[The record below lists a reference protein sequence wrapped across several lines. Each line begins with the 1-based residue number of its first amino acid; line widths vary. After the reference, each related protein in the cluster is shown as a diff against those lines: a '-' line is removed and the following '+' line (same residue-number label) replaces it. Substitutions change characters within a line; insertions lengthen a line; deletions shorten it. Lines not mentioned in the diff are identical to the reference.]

1 MKTTDKAELFET
13 SPIPV
18 AVTKLCIPTVL
29 ASLVMVLY
37 NLADTFFVG
46 ELDSAVQ
53 NAGVTLVAP
62 ILLAFNAV
70 NNLFGVGT
78 SSKMS
83 RALGSK
89 DYDTVYRSSAFGFY
103 SALFFSIVMAIGCT
117 LFKAPLMRLLGADD
131 QTWQTTSDYFF
142 WTVTC
147 GAVPAIMNVVISY
160 LVRAEGEALHAS
172 VGMMSGC
179 ILNIILDPVFI
190 LPWGL
195 DMGAAGAGLATFVS
209 NCFACVYFLVILYLK
224 RSTTYVC
231 INPKKFSFRREI
243 ALDICVVGIPAS
255 IQNLLN
261 VTGMTIL
268 NNFTAA
274 YNSAAAVAAMGISH
288 KISLV
293 PMYCTMGLSQG
304 IMPLISYNYASG
316 NIKRMKQSIS
326 FTTKIS
332 MGVIVMLAALL
343 YFGSGT
349 VTAVFLNEPEVVGYG
364 TRFLRGMSL
373 ALPFLCFDFVAVAV
387 FQACGMGGKSLVFAI
402 LRKLVLEIP
411 ALFVLDKL
419 YPLYGL
425 AYAQLA
431 SEVVLAAAA
440 AMVLANMFRR
450 LQNEQK
456 GELNG

>member
-18 AVTKLCIPTVL
+18 AVTKPCIPTVL

-103 SALFFSIVMAIGCT
+103 SALFFSIFMAIGCT

-172 VGMMSGC
+172 AGMMSGC

-243 ALDICVVGIPAS
+243 AKDICVVGIPAS

-440 AMVLANMFRR
+440 AIVLANMFRR

>member
-243 ALDICVVGIPAS
+243 AKDICVVGIPAS

-440 AMVLANMFRR
+440 AIVLANMFRR
-450 LQNEQK
+450 LQNKQK

>member
-172 VGMMSGC
+172 AGMMSGC

-243 ALDICVVGIPAS
+243 AKDICVVGIPAS

-431 SEVVLAAAA
+431 SEVVLAVAAA
-440 AMVLANMFRR
+440 IVLANMFRR

>member
-103 SALFFSIVMAIGCT
+103 SALFFSIFMAIGCT

-172 VGMMSGC
+172 AGMMSGC

-190 LPWGL
+190 LPWGF

-243 ALDICVVGIPAS
+243 AKDICVVGIPAS

-440 AMVLANMFRR
+440 AIVLANMFRR

>member
-147 GAVPAIMNVVISY
+147 GAMPAIMNVVISY

-172 VGMMSGC
+172 AGMMSGC

-243 ALDICVVGIPAS
+243 AKDICVVGIPAS

-364 TRFLRGMSL
+364 THFLRGMSL

-440 AMVLANMFRR
+440 AIVLANMFRR

>member
-117 LFKAPLMRLLGADD
+117 LFKAPLMGLLGADD

-172 VGMMSGC
+172 AGMMSGC

-243 ALDICVVGIPAS
+243 AKDICVVGIPAS

-440 AMVLANMFRR
+440 AIVLANMFRR

>member
-103 SALFFSIVMAIGCT
+103 SALFFSIFMAIGCT

-172 VGMMSGC
+172 AGMMSGC

-231 INPKKFSFRREI
+231 INPKKFSLRREI
-243 ALDICVVGIPAS
+243 AKDICVVGIPAS

-440 AMVLANMFRR
+440 AIVLANMFRR

>member
-172 VGMMSGC
+172 AGMMSGC

-440 AMVLANMFRR
+440 AIVLANMFRR

>member
-117 LFKAPLMRLLGADD
+117 LFKAPLMRLLGADN

-243 ALDICVVGIPAS
+243 AKDICVVGIPAS

-431 SEVVLAAAA
+431 SEVVLAVAAA
-440 AMVLANMFRR
+440 IVLANMFRR

>member
-243 ALDICVVGIPAS
+243 AKDICVVGIPAS

-440 AMVLANMFRR
+440 AIVLANMFRR
-450 LQNEQK
+450 LQNDQK

>member
-18 AVTKLCIPTVL
+18 AITKLCIPTVL

-172 VGMMSGC
+172 AGMMSGC

-243 ALDICVVGIPAS
+243 AKDICVVGIPAS

-440 AMVLANMFRR
+440 AIVLANMFRR

>member
-103 SALFFSIVMAIGCT
+103 SALFFSIFMAIGCT

-172 VGMMSGC
+172 AGMMSGC

-243 ALDICVVGIPAS
+243 AKDICVVGIPAS

-440 AMVLANMFRR
+440 AIVLANMFRR

>member
-117 LFKAPLMRLLGADD
+117 LFKAPLMRLLGADN

-172 VGMMSGC
+172 AGMMSGC

-243 ALDICVVGIPAS
+243 AKDICVVGIPAS

-440 AMVLANMFRR
+440 AIVLANMFRR

>member
-172 VGMMSGC
+172 AGMMSGC

-190 LPWGL
+190 LIWEQRERVLRP
-195 DMGAAGAGLATFVS
+195 
-209 NCFACVYFLVILYLK
+209 LY
-224 RSTTYVC
+224 RT
-231 INPKKFSFRREI
+231 
-243 ALDICVVGIPAS
+243 
-255 IQNLLN
+255 
-261 VTGMTIL
+261 
-268 NNFTAA
+268 
-274 YNSAAAVAAMGISH
+274 
-288 KISLV
+288 
-293 PMYCTMGLSQG
+293 
-304 IMPLISYNYASG
+304 
-316 NIKRMKQSIS
+316 
-326 FTTKIS
+326 
-332 MGVIVMLAALL
+332 
-343 YFGSGT
+343 
-349 VTAVFLNEPEVVGYG
+349 
-364 TRFLRGMSL
+364 
-373 ALPFLCFDFVAVAV
+373 ALP
-387 FQACGMGGKSLVFAI
+387 ACTSSL
-402 LRKLVLEIP
+402 
-411 ALFVLDKL
+411 
-419 YPLYGL
+419 
-425 AYAQLA
+425 
-431 SEVVLAAAA
+431 SCT
-440 AMVLANMFRR
+440 
-450 LQNEQK
+450 
-456 GELNG
+456 

>member
-243 ALDICVVGIPAS
+243 AKDICVVGIPAS

-332 MGVIVMLAALL
+332 MGVIVMLSALL

-440 AMVLANMFRR
+440 AIVLANMFRR

>member
-243 ALDICVVGIPAS
+243 AKDICVVGIPAS

-349 VTAVFLNEPEVVGYG
+349 VTAEFLNEPEVVGYG

-440 AMVLANMFRR
+440 AIVLANMFRR

>member
-172 VGMMSGC
+172 AGMMSGC

-243 ALDICVVGIPAS
+243 AKDICVVGIPAS

-349 VTAVFLNEPEVVGYG
+349 VTAVFLNEPEVIGYG

-440 AMVLANMFRR
+440 AIVLANMFRR

>member
-103 SALFFSIVMAIGCT
+103 SALFFSIFMAIGCT
-117 LFKAPLMRLLGADD
+117 LIKAPLMRLLGADD

-243 ALDICVVGIPAS
+243 AKDICVVGIPAS

-349 VTAVFLNEPEVVGYG
+349 VTAVFLNEPEVIGYG

-440 AMVLANMFRR
+440 AIVLANMFRR